1 MAAMKPRTGDGPM
14 EVTKEARSLVMRIP
28 LEGGGRLVVE
38 MNAEEANNLSA
49 ALHAAVSLVKKQ
61 SAFLPF
67 LVSLC
72 AMPYAQLSSISSRVE
87 DIVSADAIAVG
98 FVKSEEDGYELVG
111 AIDAIA
117 SVEKFFDVDLIDE
130 ISFFQPAGKPG
141 EILEIPV
148 SQKATKAD
156 RVFVIGLGDQSTQS
170 HRLAAASLGRKLRG
184 KKINVSNLLAT
195 QIQDIRAHA
204 ISSVLGSYTWT
215 LKSDAKTDQPTFN
228 IVCKSEKIID
238 EANVIANAV
247 CRARD
252 LVHTPSNIKNPLWM
266 AQQAQKI
273 AKEGKLTIKVLAGK
287 DLAQFG
293 GLRAVGNSSP
303 KPGPRFIQIS
313 YSPKAT
319 GKKIPH
325 VVLVGKGITFDT
337 GGVSLKRPYDLMM
350 AMKSDMAGASAVLN
364 VVGALPE
371 LKPRVKVTAL
381 LMCAENALSGTSQ
394 RPSDVITHYGGTTVE
409 VLDTD
414 AEGRLV
420 LADGLAYAD
429 AKLDPDYLLDIAT
442 LTGSATLGL
451 GRQYGAMYTRDSKLA
466 SQLVAAGE
474 TSGDRL
480 WHMPLIDDYQD
491 SLESDIADFNH
502 TADKGDYSAGSV
514 TAALFLEK
522 FTGQRK
528 WVHLDVAGTARS
540 ESDAGE
546 SPKGGT
552 GFGVRVLLDWIM
564 NL

>member
-1 MAAMKPRTGDGPM
+1 
-14 EVTKEARSLVMRIP
+14 
-28 LEGGGRLVVE
+28 
-38 MNAEEANNLSA
+38 
-49 ALHAAVSLVKKQ
+49 
-61 SAFLPF
+61 
-67 LVSLC
+67 
-72 AMPYAQLSSISSRVE
+72 MPYAQLNSISSRTE

-98 FVKSEEDGYELVG
+98 FIKSEELGYELVG
-111 AIDAIA
+111 SIDAIA
-117 SVEKFFDVDLIDE
+117 TLEKYFEVDLIDE
-130 ISFFQPAGKPG
+130 IAFFQPAGKPG
-141 EILEIPV
+141 EILEIPI

-184 KKINVSNLLAT
+184 KKLIVSTLLAT
-195 QIQDIRAHA
+195 NPEDLRAHA
-204 ISSVLGSYTWT
+204 ISTVLGSYTWT
-215 LKSDAKTDQPTFN
+215 LKSESKSDQPTFN
-228 IVCKSEKIID
+228 VVCKSEKIIA
-238 EANVIANAV
+238 EAQIIASAI

-273 AKEGKLTIKVLAGK
+273 AKEGKLSIKVLAGK
-287 DLAQFG
+287 ELAQFG

-313 YSPKAT
+313 YAPKAT

-337 GGVSLKRPYDLMM
+337 GGVSLKRPYDLMV
-350 AMKSDMAGASAVLN
+350 AMKSDMAGAAAVLN
-364 VVGALPE
+364 VVGVLPE

-394 RPSDVITHYGGTTVE
+394 RPSDVITHFGGTTVE

-429 AKLDPDYLLDIAT
+429 AKLDPDYLIDIAT

-451 GRQYGAMYTRDSKLA
+451 GRQYGAMYTRDLKLA
-466 SQLVAAGE
+466 AQLVAIGE
-474 TSGDRL
+474 SSGDRL
-480 WHMPLIDDYQD
+480 WHMPLVDDYQD
-491 SLESDIADFNH
+491 SLESEIADFNH

-522 FTGQRK
+522 FTGKRK

-540 ESDAGE
+540 ENDSGE

-552 GFGVRVLLDWIM
+552 GFGVRVLIDWIM
-564 NL
+564 SL